1 MTNSIGGCNE
11 SDVFRFYTGY
21 ESMVENTGS
30 TDIMGYLLI
39 QVQYYNSS
47 LECWVVAYDTV
58 NETDLRTINSSEVL
72 GLDTVFNGQVNTSDL
87 LSSFGCGSYRVYAA
101 FRDPDGNVL
110 VCDDDSLMEVSYEFT
125 INYN

>member
-1 MTNSIGGCNE
+1 VTNSIGGCNE

-30 TDIMGYLLI
+30 TIISGFLLI
-39 QVQYYNSS
+39 QVQYYNTT
-47 LECWVVAYDTV
+47 LESWVVANDTI
-58 NETDLRTINSSEVL
+58 NETNMRTINSSEML
-72 GLDTVFNGQVNTSDL
+72 GLDTIFNGNVKSSYL
-87 LSSFGCGSYRVYAA
+87 LGLFGSGTYRVYAA